1 MIENISGPA
10 SVPNFSSK
18 GQAASEQSVN
28 QVAAEVAGSET
39 QKRLQEPNATR
50 VSAQERVDIAANDN
64 PAPKADSVSLSIM
77 RNDEVNRY
85 VYRGLNR
92 SSQEVVRQ
100 WPTEEALRQMT
111 VFRDMAGKVFDKSS

>member
-18 GQAASEQSVN
+18 GSAVSEQPVN
-28 QVAAEVAGSET
+28 QVAAEVTGADS
-39 QKRLQEPNATR
+39 QKRLQEPNAER

-64 PAPKADSVSLSIM
+64 PTPAKDAVRLSIM

-85 VYRGLNR
+85 VYRGLN
-92 SSQEVVRQ
+92 SSTREVERQ

-111 VFRDMAGKVFDKSS
+111 VFRDMVGKVVDKSS

>member
-1 MIENISGPA
+1 MIESISGPA

-18 GQAASEQSVN
+18 GSAVSEQPVN
-28 QVAAEVAGSET
+28 QVAAEVAGSDS
-39 QKRLQEPNATR
+39 QKRLQEPNAVR

-64 PAPKADSVSLSIM
+64 PSSKTDSVSLSIM

-92 SSQEVVRQ
+92 STQEVERQ
-100 WPTEEALRQMT
+100 WPTEEALRQMV
-111 VFRDMAGKVFDKSS
+111 VFRDVMGKVFDSPD

>member
-18 GQAASEQSVN
+18 GQAASEQPVN

-64 PAPKADSVSLSIM
+64 PAPKADQVSLSIM

-85 VYRGLNR
+85 VYRGLSR

-111 VFRDMAGKVFDKSS
+111 VFRDMMGKVLDESG

>member
-64 PAPKADSVSLSIM
+64 PAPKADQLSLSIM

-85 VYRGLNR
+85 VYRGLSR

-111 VFRDMAGKVFDKSS
+111 VFRDMMGKVLDESG

>member
-18 GQAASEQSVN
+18 GPAASEQPAN
-28 QVAAEVAGSET
+28 QVAAEVAGSEK
-39 QKRLQEPNATR
+39 QKRLQEPQVER

-64 PAPKADSVSLSIM
+64 PAPKSDSVSLSIM
-77 RNDEVNRY
+77 RNDDVNRY

-111 VFRDMAGKVFDKSS
+111 VFRDMVGKVLDKSS

>member
-18 GQAASEQSVN
+18 CPTATAQPAN
-28 QVAAEVAGSET
+28 QVAAEVAGSYA
-39 QKRLQEPNATR
+39 QKRVQEPNATR

>member
-18 GQAASEQSVN
+18 GPTANAQPAN
-28 QVAAEVAGSET
+28 QVAAEVAGSDA
-39 QKRLQEPNATR
+39 QKRVQEPNATR

-100 WPTEEALRQMT
+100 WPTEEAVRQMT

>member
-1 MIENISGPA
+1 MIENVSGPA

-18 GQAASEQSVN
+18 GPAASEQPAN
-28 QVAAEVAGSET
+28 QVAAEVAGAEN
-39 QKRLQEPNATR
+39 QKRVLEPNATR
-50 VSAQERVDIAANDN
+50 VSAQERVDVAANDN
-64 PAPKADSVSLSIM
+64 PAPKADNVSLSIM

-111 VFRDMAGKVFDKSS
+111 VFRDMVGKVMDETS